1 MVVLVFLNT
10 AGASDLGARDPVMK
24 ATTVRS
30 LATAAVALAI
40 TVGAAFIPSGAAHPP
55 RSLIEKALNTDLPT
69 ILDTL
74 VAFVGTLLALLAFGR
89 FRRLRSR
96 RDLFIAGAVA
106 LLAWAYTVFEIVPDL
121 ISPYSV
127 GNGVSERVESWGAV
141 VVRILAAWFLVAAAR
156 TGPPSRRH
164 ARGDGPRLAG
174 FLGPLGT
181 GIVGLAALVWLAP
194 IGGGGLLHGASW
206 PQTLGPALHLGAAA
220 LFLVAFVWL
229 SRQATTESDPFLGW
243 IAAGCVFAG
252 FSMINFALLS
262 SVRSGW
268 LHSGAL
274 LQGAAVCTWT
284 IGALS
289 EILSYWSRIAEA
301 ARADTRRGLALEL
314 HDGLA
319 QELALLATYTYAP
332 AEVRAEPAWH
342 EQLSA
347 TATRALAE
355 ARRAIAALSEDAVP
369 FEADIERTV
378 EGISSSDVD
387 IRVDVDAG
395 IATSTTHELQRE
407 SLVRIIRE
415 AVTNAVRH
423 GGARHI
429 DVVFKAGSPPRLQ
442 VFDDGVGFDPSHV
455 ADLGHLGLISMRERA
470 EAIGASLAVHSA
482 PGEGTTVE
490 VSWP

>member
-1 MVVLVFLNT
+1 LLASVLHF
-10 AGASDLGARDPVMK
+10 
-24 ATTVRS
+24 
-30 LATAAVALAI
+30 
-40 TVGAAFIPSGAAHPP
+40 GAA
-55 RSLIEKALNTDLPT
+55 L
-69 ILDTL
+69 
-74 VAFVGTLLALLAFGR
+74 
-89 FRRLRSR
+89 
-96 RDLFIAGAVA
+96 
-106 LLAWAYTVFEIVPDL
+106 
-121 ISPYSV
+121 
-127 GNGVSERVESWGAV
+127 
-141 VVRILAAWFLVAAAR
+141 
-156 TGPPSRRH
+156 
-164 ARGDGPRLAG
+164 
-174 FLGPLGT
+174 
-181 GIVGLAALVWLAP
+181 
-194 IGGGGLLHGASW
+194 
-206 PQTLGPALHLGAAA
+206 
-220 LFLVAFVWL
+220 LFLLAFVWL
-229 SRQATTESDPFLGW
+229 SRQAAAESDPFVGW

-252 FSMINFALLS
+252 FSMINFALLPAG
-262 SVRSGW
+262 RPGW

-301 ARADTRRGLALEL
+301 ARADTRRSLALDL

-355 ARRAIAALSEDAVP
+355 ARRAIAALTGDAVP

-378 EGISSSDVD
+378 EGISTSDVD

-395 IATSTTHELQRE
+395 IAMSTTHDLQRE

-470 EAIGASLAVHSA
+470 EAIGASLAVHSV